1 MKVYKFYSQGCG
13 PCKVVDKNLKE
24 VGVKYTAINIMN
36 ESEYASPDGDYNLL
50 EKFNIRNVPTLV
62 ITDDE
67 GNIKDKFVGVVT
79 VTKLK
84 ELVELWDLE
93 CI

>member
-36 ESEYASPDGDYNLL
+36 ESEYASPDDDYNLL
-50 EKFNIRNVPTLV
+50 EQFNIRNVPTLV

>member
-36 ESEYASPDGDYNLL
+36 ESEYASPDDDYNLL
-50 EKFNIRNVPTLV
+50 EQFNIRNVPTLV

-79 VTKLK
+79 VAKLK

>member
-13 PCKVVDKNLKE
+13 PCKVLDKNLKE
-24 VGVKYTAINIMN
+24 VSIKYISINIQS

-50 EKFNIRNVPTLV
+50 EQFGIRNVPTLI

-67 GNIKDKFVGVVT
+67 GNIKDRFVGVVT
-79 VTKLK
+79 TTKLK
-84 ELVELWDLE
+84 ELIELWNLDR
-93 CI
+93 I

>member
-24 VGVKYTAINIMN
+24 AGIKYTSIDIMN
-36 ESEYASPDGDYNLL
+36 ESEYTSPDGDYDLL
-50 EKFNIRNVPTLV
+50 EQFGIRNVPT
-62 ITDDE
+62 IIIADDS
-67 GNIKDKFVGVVT
+67 GKVMDKFVEVVT
-79 VTKLK
+79 TSKLK
-84 ELVELWDLE
+84 ELIELWDLE

>member
-79 VTKLK
+79 VAKLK

>member
-50 EKFNIRNVPTLV
+50 EQFNIRNVPTLV

-79 VTKLK
+79 VAKLK